1 MFYKAIVYLG
11 TAHLVGKL
19 CSQLLN
25 GCNSRSSKVRQ
36 ESCAALYLLMRS
48 NFELSFS
55 NITRVHLQTVIAVSQ
70 LLGDL
75 TSEGLNNSRFQESLS
90 LINSYANSDKVM
102 KNTGTYFYVF
112 FVFLIPTDTMSYDIY
127 I

>member
-1 MFYKAIVYLG
+1 
-11 TAHLVGKL
+11 
-19 CSQLLN
+19 
-25 GCNSRSSKVRQ
+25 
-36 ESCAALYLLMRS
+36 MRS
-48 NFELSFS
+48 NFELSSS

-102 KNTGTYFYVF
+102 KNTGTCV
-112 FVFLIPTDTMSYDIY
+112 
-127 I
+127 

>member
-1 MFYKAIVYLG
+1 
-11 TAHLVGKL
+11 
-19 CSQLLN
+19 
-25 GCNSRSSKVRQ
+25 
-36 ESCAALYLLMRS
+36 MRS
-48 NFELSFS
+48 NFELSSS

-102 KNTGTYFYVF
+102 KNTGTYV
-112 FVFLIPTDTMSYDIY
+112 
-127 I
+127 